1 MLTTLLACNPPRT
14 TVGLGCR
21 TNRHLLRDKILTATA
36 LALLVDEGRLDWD
49 MPVRAVLPEF
59 RLRDPVTTEQASL
72 RDLLTHRTGLPRH
85 DGVHVDGHLTMP
97 AYLPR

>member
-1 MLTTLLACNPPRT
+1 MLTTLLASCAQSAT
-14 TVGLGCR
+14 HDSWVGLP
-21 TNRHLLRDKILTATA
+21 HQPPSA